1 MGAEKNPLNLIRVMP
16 AKGQDISMQSSQNIA
31 RLVGPVLSA
40 IGVGMLANQPTYRE
54 MATQFLAGLPFIYF
68 SGVLM
73 LLAGLA
79 ILNVHKDWTP
89 DWRSTVTAIGWVLTC
104 VGTFRV
110 IAPQFANFVA
120 NSIIA
125 NAGFF
130 TGLGIFLVVV
140 GGFVTFKGYVA

>member
-1 MGAEKNPLNLIRVMP
+1 
-16 AKGQDISMQSSQNIA
+16 MQSSLNIA
-31 RLVGPVLSA
+31 RLVGPVLCA
-40 IGVGMLANQPTYRE
+40 IGIGMLANQATYRE
-54 MATQFLAGLPFIYF
+54 MAAQFLGGLPFIYF

-73 LLAGLA
+73 LVAGLA
-79 ILNVHKDWTP
+79 ILNSHPVWTR

-104 VGTFRV
+104 VGAFRV

-120 NSIIA
+120 SAIIA

-130 TGLGIFLVVV
+130 TGLGIFLVVL

>member
-1 MGAEKNPLNLIRVMP
+1 MP

-40 IGVGMLANQPTYRE
+40 IGIGMLANQPTYRE
-54 MATQFLAGLPFIYF
+54 MAAQFLAGLPFIYF

-73 LLAGLA
+73 AVAGLA
-79 ILNVHKDWTP
+79 ILNSHPNWTR
-89 DWRSTVTAIGWVLTC
+89 DWRSTVTAIGWVLTG
-104 VGTFRV
+104 VGTFRI
-110 IAPQFANFVA
+110 IAPQFANFIA
-120 NSIIA
+120 GSIIE

-130 TGLGIFLVVV
+130 TGLGIFLVVL

>member
-1 MGAEKNPLNLIRVMP
+1 
-16 AKGQDISMQSSQNIA
+16 MQSALNIA

-40 IGVGMLANQPTYRE
+40 IGIGMLANQATYRE
-54 MATQFLAGLPFIYF
+54 MATQFLGGLPFIYF

-73 LLAGLA
+73 LVAGLA
-79 ILNVHKDWTP
+79 ILNMHKDWTH
-89 DWRSTVTAIGWVLTC
+89 DWRSAVTAIGWVLTC

-110 IAPQFANFVA
+110 IAPQFANFIA
-120 NSIIA
+120 SAIIG

-130 TGLGIFLVVV
+130 TGLGIVLVAV